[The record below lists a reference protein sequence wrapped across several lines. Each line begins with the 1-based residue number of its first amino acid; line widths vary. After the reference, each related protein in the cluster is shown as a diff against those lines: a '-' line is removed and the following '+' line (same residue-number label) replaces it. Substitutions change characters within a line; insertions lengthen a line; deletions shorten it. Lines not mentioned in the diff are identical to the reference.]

1 MPPDGGL
8 GELPAVV
15 VRRDCSLLAGHVGN
29 MDGSTGSGDSLN
41 QSCFSA
47 SSAVTRRAGSYVRYL

>member
-47 SSAVTRRAGSYVRYL
+47 SSAVTRRAGS